1 MLLDFYGNSVSS
13 AARHIR
19 GPSPTGGVVDGAHTL
34 HRAAARSACPHW
46 LGRGG
51 SGCLVFSGGWCSCPS
66 SGHRFHLPLSG
77 GKRSHSLWDLS
88 MALLSGTP
96 SVRGPAHPGSAFPS
110 APSRGSSFFAFS
122 SRQRMGEP
130 LEGPPADPGSV
141 SIYPI
146 PLFLEVI
153 YPLSKYSFPLK
164 FTAKC
169 PLILLKIH
177 STGSSS
183 IKLMPKGA
191 AACSSVWVGGV
202 SLF

>member
-1 MLLDFYGNSVSS
+1 MLLDFYGNSMSS

-96 SVRGPAHPGSAFPS
+96 SVRGPLILDLPSLLHPPVEVPSLHFPLGRGWGSLWRVHQLTLVPCPSILHYPYSAFFGSHLSPFQIFFPS
-110 APSRGSSFFAFS
+110 QIHCKMSSNLT
-122 SRQRMGEP
+122 EN
-130 LEGPPADPGSV
+130 
-141 SIYPI
+141 
-146 PLFLEVI
+146 
-153 YPLSKYSFPLK
+153 SFYWK
-164 FTAKC
+164 
-169 PLILLKIH
+169 LLH
-177 STGSSS
+177 
-183 IKLMPKGA
+183 
-191 AACSSVWVGGV
+191 
-202 SLF
+202 